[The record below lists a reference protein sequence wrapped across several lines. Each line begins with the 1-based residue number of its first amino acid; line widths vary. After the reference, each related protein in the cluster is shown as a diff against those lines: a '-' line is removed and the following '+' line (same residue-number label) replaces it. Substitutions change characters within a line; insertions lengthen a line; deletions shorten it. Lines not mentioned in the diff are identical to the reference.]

1 MWPTI
6 VTNQNINL
14 YAFDKEDLSIKMT
27 QSQKMQE
34 EEFNTVKLFS
44 VDLKFKA
51 LKTNKH
57 YKHLLW

>member
-6 VTNQNINL
+6 VTDQNINL
-14 YAFDKEDLSIKMT
+14 YVFDKEALSIKMT
-27 QSQKMQE
+27 QSQKMQK

-51 LKTNKH
+51 LKTYKH
-57 YKHLLW
+57 KHLLW